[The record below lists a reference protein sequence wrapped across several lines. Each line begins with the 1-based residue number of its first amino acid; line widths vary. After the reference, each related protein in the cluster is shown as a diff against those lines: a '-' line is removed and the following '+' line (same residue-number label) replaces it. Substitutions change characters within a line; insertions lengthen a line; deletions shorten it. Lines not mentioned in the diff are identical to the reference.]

1 MDETNPVTEVSAAFV
16 DDLVASE
23 VADALNA
30 WFRWIVQG
38 SELPAPE
45 FFESLGVDSAD
56 YAWTLGEDVDW
67 EIGPHAR
74 TLGPEVRIA
83 LQTTDTH
90 THVAGLL
97 RGLGALRVRILR
109 EGATGA

>member
-1 MDETNPVTEVSAAFV
+1 MDEAAPVTEISASYV

-23 VADALNA
+23 VAEALNT
-30 WFRWIVQG
+30 WFRWILQG
-38 SELPAPE
+38 SEQPVPE
-45 FFESLGVDSAD
+45 LFEALGVDTTE

-74 TLGPEVRIA
+74 TVGPEVRIA
-83 LQTTDTH
+83 LQTQDTH

-97 RGLGALRVRILR
+97 RRLGALAVRVIR
-109 EGATGA
+109 AT